1 VERISTAEAAR
12 RLGVSTQTVRRR
24 IAAGTL
30 RAERQKRPQ
39 GPYFTVLWDESEP
52 VAAPPAGAGAELA
65 GLRAEVERLRIEV
78 ERRNEAEHELRVL
91 LLRSSEAVE
100 RLTDQVTR
108 LLPAPSA
115 EASHEP
121 SHGASAVASM
131 PESHP
136 EPEPRRSGFWAR
148 LRGRGHPAP

>member
-1 VERISTAEAAR
+1 MERISTAEAAR

-24 IAAGTL
+24 IAAGAL
-30 RAERQKRPQ
+30 FAERQKRPQ
-39 GPYFTVLWDESEP
+39 GLYWTVLWESVP
-52 VAAPPAGAGAELA
+52 VAAPPAGAVDELA
-65 GLRAEVERLRIEV
+65 VLRAEVERLRIEV
-78 ERRNEAEHELRVL
+78 ERRNEAEHQLRVL
-91 LLRSSEAVE
+91 LLHSSEAVE
-100 RLTDQVTR
+100 RLTYQVTR

-115 EASHEP
+115 EASHEA